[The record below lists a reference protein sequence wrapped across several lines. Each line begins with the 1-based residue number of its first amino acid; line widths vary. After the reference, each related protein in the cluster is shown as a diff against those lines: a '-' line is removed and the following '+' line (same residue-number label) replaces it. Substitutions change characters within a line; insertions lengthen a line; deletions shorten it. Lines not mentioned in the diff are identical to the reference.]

1 VASWA
6 DLAVNVRAVTA
17 LLACHAV
24 APTAADWA
32 SCASWHEMTGGE
44 SRTLLRFRTFCATLG
59 HSLFSEGKF
68 AMKLMHPAVLICAA
82 TLGLAACSQ
91 EPDEQETVA
100 FPGSAEQIGKQI
112 DQAVGEL
119 QQRAN
124 EAGAKLGDRLIET
137 GQSLREG
144 GGSGEPLNE

>member
-1 VASWA
+1 
-6 DLAVNVRAVTA
+6 
-17 LLACHAV
+17 
-24 APTAADWA
+24 
-32 SCASWHEMTGGE
+32 
-44 SRTLLRFRTFCATLG
+44 
-59 HSLFSEGKF
+59 
-68 AMKLMHPAVLICAA
+68 MKLMHSAVLICAA
-82 TLGLAACSQ
+82 TLGLTACSQ

-100 FPGSAEQIGKQI
+100 PPGSAEQIGKQI

-144 GGSGEPLNE
+144 EGSGEPSNE